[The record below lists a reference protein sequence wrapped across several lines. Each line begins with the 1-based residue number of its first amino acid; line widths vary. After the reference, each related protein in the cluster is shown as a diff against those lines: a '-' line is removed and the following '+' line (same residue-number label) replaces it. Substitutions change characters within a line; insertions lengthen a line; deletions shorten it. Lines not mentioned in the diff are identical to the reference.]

1 MVYVFLADG
10 FEEIE
15 GLTTVDALRRA
26 KIDVKTVSVTKDK
39 LINGSHG
46 IHLYADALFEEVDF
60 SDAELLVLPGGL
72 GGGKGANQ
80 LFEHEGLKELLIKQ
94 NNEGKLIAAICAAP
108 YILGLNGI
116 LAGKQAT
123 CYPGFEDKLTG
134 AAFID
139 ANAVE
144 SGNVITGRGMGA
156 SLDFAL
162 LIVKRL
168 QGEEAAKSLAE
179 RMEYFKTDF

>member
-15 GLTTVDALRRA
+15 GLTTVDVLRRA
-26 KIDVKTVSVTKDK
+26 KIDVKTVSVTKDL

-46 IHLYADALFEEVDF
+46 IHLYADTLFEEVDF
-60 SDAELLVLPGGL
+60 SDAELLVLRE
-72 GGGKGANQ
+72 GKGANQ

-134 AAFID
+134 AVTVD